1 VTRTILPRRGRFS
14 RSGACGWR
22 ARRAYRAST
31 ELWPS
36 G

>member
-1 VTRTILPRRGRFS
+1 VTRTILPRGGRFS